1 MRAILLLIA
10 CSFLWVTA
18 PQATWADDSTPIPVA
33 TSAPV
38 DIAPTSAPV
47 PLPVPQPQPTA
58 APPTSDGSSPGS
70 PSGSPSAPVPVAR
83 EHATPV
89 VQYVAPASPPTAL
102 PESQPTLQAPPPV
115 NLPPPAAVIQST
127 SQTSSP
133 TTSAP
138 QTSAPNFPAPQS
150 QSPSAPPIPQTA
162 PNTNPD
168 TNSTADLGS
177 IITAPTSASAP
188 AQLTCH
194 GKNHPTSSPFMVSPY
209 RGWTE
214 VASFLDHDSP
224 DYAVDGVIVL
234 ANGLRATAAD
244 GQESDL
250 FPAYWSPALR
260 QYVNY
265 DGHNGYDLDIS
276 YQPVLAA
283 ASGTVEFAGWNEG
296 SVYGGYGQM
305 ILIDHHNGYVTLYGH
320 LSQLDVK
327 TGDTVT
333 AGQEIAISGTTGHS
347 SGPHLHFSVFH
358 DCQVT
363 DPYGWSGAGRDP
375 LRDFDNEKASYLW
388 LPGHDPLILN
398 PPPNWP
404 TYPLGLRISAP
415 GLDVPGLDV
424 PVAPSRQKVPP
435 ADRLLLLH
443 LPDPVSGTSVG
454 ADVAL
459 VRTES
464 LITQEGQA
472 LAPQLRD
479 LQAQGLLDSYQLIP
493 AAAAVWVRGTA
504 TAPELEGLAGVAS
517 LAGVQPHDISN
528 AQAGLAHSVLIQIGR
543 QQAPSLWPVGFRSAF
558 HAWRPDSTVAIGHAL
573 LTGFALPGAHVV
585 VSLHRNNTVP
595 AAAEATGD
603 PETGGFV
610 AMLHDAAGEPVVVE
624 SGDVIEIV
632 SGGKTAR
639 VLVAPLSLEAHSGRI
654 IGHSPPGSTVPVAVT
669 YASGE
674 AGARS
679 VTSAGSSGLFHVASS
694 RPLPPGTLAVASTVD
709 AAGDQIAASAFV
721 PGIEVQENGPIVR
734 GWTAGSRRVL
744 RVIRDGKPLLTRT
757 IHSATDGAFQ
767 TELRTH
773 HEPFLLAAG
782 DLITLGSRWHSRSLT
797 LPLLSAALTAGSRQA
812 TLSGPAGAHI
822 ELSYAGQ
829 GITWT
834 KMLAPNQ
841 SGRRDY
847 TLPVKPAAVGD
858 ALTLR
863 YTAKSGDSVTSVR
876 SLLTLH
882 VDLSRNTLNGVAK
895 PGSIVSLRV
904 FDLHG
909 RALGGGV
916 GATDVTSGK
925 FSAPIVW
932 IDRRSH
938 SAAVPMTLA
947 VRSSVTTQT
956 VQVPVVRLE
965 MGTGGG
971 TRTLQ
976 TSPLQEMDVLTTG
989 QSRQPHA
996 YAVRTDA
1003 RGQTTIATSGIKRL
1017 SIVVPLGN
1025 GIETAEDYVTNPA
1038 GTLVPAGVTKPHRLS
1053 CTRTPALSAA
1063 KQHAVR
1069 AQVARCAASVRSKR

>member
-1 MRAILLLIA
+1 MRATLLFIA

-18 PQATWADDSTPIPVA
+18 PQRTWADDSTPIPVA
-33 TSAPV
+33 TSAPI

-47 PLPVPQPQPTA
+47 AVPVPQPQPTVA
-58 APPTSDGSSPGS
+58 SPTSDGSSPGS
-70 PSGSPSAPVPVAR
+70 PAAPVPVAR

-102 PESQPTLQAPPPV
+102 PESQPTAPSPPPA
-115 NLPPPAAVIQST
+115 NLPPPAAVIQPT

-133 TTSAP
+133 PTLAPSSSAQQQQQQP
-138 QTSAPNFPAPQS
+138 QPQP
-150 QSPSAPPIPQTA
+150 QSPSAPPIPQSA

-168 TNSTADLGS
+168 TNTTTNLGS

-194 GKNHPTSSPFMVSPY
+194 GKNHPTASPFMVAPY

-283 ASGTVEFAGWNEG
+283 ASGTVKFAGWNED

-305 ILIDHHNGYVTLYGH
+305 VLIDHHNGYVTLYGH
-320 LSQLDVK
+320 LSQLEVK

-333 AGQEIAISGTTGHS
+333 AGQEIAISGSTGHS

-388 LPGHDPLILN
+388 LPGHDPLVLN

-415 GLDVPGLDV
+415 GLDVSGLDV
-424 PVAPSRQKVPP
+424 PVPPSSRRLPP

-443 LPDPVSGTSVG
+443 LPDPVAGASVS

-464 LITQEGQA
+464 LITQEGEA

-517 LAGVQPHDISN
+517 LAGVQPHDIAN

-558 HAWRPDSTVAIGHAL
+558 HAWRPVSTVAIGHAL

-585 VSLHRNNTVP
+585 VSLYRHNTVP

-610 AMLHDAAGEPVVVE
+610 AMLHDAAGNPVVVQ
-624 SGDVIEIV
+624 SKDVIEIV

-639 VLVAPLSLEAHSGRI
+639 VLVAPLSLAAHPSRI
-654 IGHSPPGSTVPVAVT
+654 IGHAPPGSTVPVSMT
-669 YASGE
+669 YAGRT
-674 AGARS
+674 ADVRS
-679 VTSAGSSGLFHVASS
+679 VASAGSSGLFHVASS

-709 AAGDQIAASAFV
+709 AAGDQIATSAFV
-721 PGIEVQENGPIVR
+721 PGIEVQENGSVVK

-744 RVIRDGKPLLTRT
+744 QVIRDGKPLLTRT

-773 HEPFLLAAG
+773 HQPFLLAAS

-797 LPLLSAALTAGSRQA
+797 LPPLGAALTAGSRRTTFNA
-812 TLSGPAGAHI
+812 PAGAHI

-829 GITWT
+829 GLSWT
-834 KMLAPNQ
+834 KTLALNG

-847 TLPVKPAAVGD
+847 TLPVKPASVGD

-863 YTAKSGDSVTSVR
+863 YTAKSGDTVTLVR
-876 SLLTLH
+876 SLLALRFDSSQNKLT
-882 VDLSRNTLNGVAK
+882 GVAK
-895 PGSIVSLRV
+895 PGSIVSMRV
-904 FDLHG
+904 FDVHQ
-909 RALGGGV
+909 RALAGAV
-916 GATDVTSGK
+916 AATDVTTGK
-925 FSAPIVW
+925 FSAPLVW
-932 IDRRSH
+932 IDRRVR
-938 SAAVPMTLA
+938 SAGLPMTLA
-947 VRSSVTTQT
+947 VRTSVTAQT
-956 VQVPVVRLE
+956 VQVPGVRLQP
-965 MGTGGG
+965 GTGGG

-976 TSPLQEMDVLTTG
+976 TSPLQEMEVLATA
-989 QSRQPHA
+989 QSHQPHA
-996 YAVRTDA
+996 YAVRTDG
-1003 RGQTTIATSGIKRL
+1003 RGQATIATSGIKRL
-1017 SIVVPLGN
+1017 SVVVPLGN
-1025 GIETAEDYVTNPA
+1025 GIETAEDFVTNPA
-1038 GTLVPAGVTKPHRLS
+1038 GTLVPAGVAQPHRLP
-1053 CTRTPALSAA
+1053 CTRTPAKAAA
-1063 KQHAVR
+1063 KHHPGGTR
-1069 AQVARCAASVRSKR
+1069 VAPCAASVRSKR

>member
-1 MRAILLLIA
+1 MRATLLFIA

-18 PQATWADDSTPIPVA
+18 PRAAWADDSTPIPVA
-33 TSAPV
+33 TSAPI
-38 DIAPTSAPV
+38 DIAPTPV
-47 PLPVPQPQPTA
+47 PVPQPQPTA
-58 APPTSDGSSPGS
+58 ASPTSDGTS
-70 PSGSPSAPVPVAR
+70 SAPVPVAR

-102 PESQPTLQAPPPV
+102 PESQPTPESPPPTT
-115 NLPPPAAVIQST
+115 LPPPAAVIQPT
-127 SQTSSP
+127 SQTSSQ
-133 TTSAP
+133 TSSP
-138 QTSAPNFPAPQS
+138 QTSAPSTPAPQS
-150 QSPSAPPIPQTA
+150 QSPSAPPIPQSV
-162 PNTNPD
+162 PSTNPD
-168 TNSTADLGS
+168 TNPDTNLGS

-194 GKNHPTSSPFMVSPY
+194 GKNHPTASPFLVAPY

-283 ASGTVEFAGWNEG
+283 GSGTVEFAGWNEG

-305 ILIDHHNGYVTLYGH
+305 VLIDHHNGYVTLYGH
-320 LSQLDVK
+320 LSQLEVK

-333 AGQEIAISGTTGHS
+333 AGQEIAISGSTGHS

-363 DPYGWSGAGRDP
+363 DPYGWSGTGRDP
-375 LRDFDNEKASYLW
+375 LRDFNNEKASYLW
-388 LPGHDPLILN
+388 LPGHDPLLLN

-415 GLDVPGLDV
+415 GLDVSGVGGPV
-424 PVAPSRQKVPP
+424 PAPSQKVPP
-435 ADRLLLLH
+435 ADRLLLLR
-443 LPDPVSGTSVG
+443 LPAPHASASVT

-479 LQAQGLLDSYQLIP
+479 LQAQGLIESYQLIP

-504 TAPELEGLAGVAS
+504 TAPELEGLSGVAS
-517 LAGVQPHDISN
+517 LAGVQPHDITN

-558 HAWRPDSTVAIGHAL
+558 HAWRPVSTVAIGHAL
-573 LTGFALPGAHVV
+573 LTGFALPGAHVI
-585 VSLHRNNTVP
+585 VSLHRNNSVP
-595 AAAEATGD
+595 AAAEASGD

-610 AMLHDAAGEPVVVE
+610 AMLHDAAGNPVVVQ

-639 VLVAPLSLEAHSGRI
+639 VLVAPLSLEAHPSRI
-654 IGHSPPGSTVPVAVT
+654 IGQAPPGSTVPVSIT
-669 YASGE
+669 YTGRTADD
-674 AGARS
+674 RS
-679 VTSAGSSGLFHVASS
+679 VTSAGSSGLFHMASS

-721 PGIEVQENGPIVR
+721 PGIEVQENGSAVR
-734 GWTAGSRRVL
+734 GWTAGSQRVL
-744 RVIRDGKPLLTRT
+744 RVIRGGKPLLTRT
-757 IHSATDGAFQ
+757 IHSATDGAFE

-782 DLITLGSRWHSRSLT
+782 DLISLNSRWHSRSLT
-797 LPLLSAALTAGSRQA
+797 LPPMGAALAAGSRRV
-812 TLSGPAGAHI
+812 TFSGPAGARI
-822 ELSYAGQ
+822 QLSYAGQ
-829 GITWT
+829 GLTWT
-834 KMLAPNQ
+834 KMLGLNR
-841 SGRRDY
+841 SGLHED

-863 YTAKSGDSVTSVR
+863 YTAKSGDTVTLVR

-882 VDLSRNTLNGVAK
+882 VDLSRNMVDGVAK
-895 PGSIVSLRV
+895 PESIVSLRT
-904 FDLHG
+904 FDGRG
-909 RALGGGV
+909 RALGGAV
-916 GATDVTSGK
+916 AATDATSGK
-925 FSAPIVW
+925 FSAPLGW
-932 IDRRSH
+932 IDHRARS
-938 SAAVPMTLA
+938 AGLPMTLA
-947 VRSSVTTQT
+947 VRTGVTTQT
-956 VQVPVVRLE
+956 VQVPTVRLQP
-965 MGTGGG
+965 GT
-971 TRTLQ
+971 TDSTHTVQ
-976 TSPLQEMDVLTTG
+976 TAPFSEVEIAATSRSRHR
-989 QSRQPHA
+989 QSQT
-996 YAVRTDA
+996 VRADS
-1003 RGQTTIATSGIKRL
+1003 RGQATIATQGINTL
-1017 SIVVPLGN
+1017 SIVLPLGD
-1025 GIETAEDYVTNPA
+1025 GINVAEGFVRTSA
-1038 GTLVPAGVTKPHRLS
+1038 GGLAPAGVVQPHRLP
-1053 CTRTPALSAA
+1053 CARTPALPSP
-1063 KQHAVR
+1063 KHRAVR
-1069 AQVARCAASVRSKR
+1069 ARVAPCAASVRSKQ

>member
-1 MRAILLLIA
+1 MRATLLLIA
-10 CSFLWVTA
+10 WSFLWVTA

-58 APPTSDGSSPGS
+58 APPTPDGSS
-70 PSGSPSAPVPVAR
+70 SAPVPVAR

-89 VQYVAPASPPTAL
+89 VQYVQPASPPTAL
-102 PESQPTLQAPPPV
+102 PESQPTSHAPPPV

-127 SQTSSP
+127 FQTSLP
-133 TTSAP
+133 TTPAP
-138 QTSAPNFPAPQS
+138 PTSVPKVLAPQS
-150 QSPSAPPIPQTA
+150 QSPSAPPIPQAA
-162 PNTNPD
+162 PNSNPD
-168 TNSTADLGS
+168 TNSSADLGS

-194 GKNHPTSSPFMVSPY
+194 GKNHPTSPPFMVSPY

-305 ILIDHHNGYVTLYGH
+305 VLIDHHNGYVTLYGH
-320 LSQLDVK
+320 LSQLEVK

-375 LRDFDNEKASYLW
+375 LYDFDNEKASYLW

-415 GLDVPGLDV
+415 GLDASRLDV
-424 PVAPSRQKVPP
+424 PVPPSSQRVPP

-443 LPDPVSGTSVG
+443 LPDPVAGMSVS

-472 LAPQLRD
+472 LAPQLRN

-504 TAPELEGLAGVAS
+504 TAPELEGLSGVAS

-558 HAWRPDSTVAIGHAL
+558 HAWRPVSTVAIGHAL
-573 LTGFALPGAHVV
+573 LTGFALPGAHVI
-585 VSLHRNNTVP
+585 VSLHRKNTVP

-610 AMLHDAAGEPVVVE
+610 AMLHDAAGKPVVVQ
-624 SGDVIEIV
+624 SGDVVEIV
-632 SGGKTAR
+632 SGGKAAR
-639 VLVAPLSLEAHSGRI
+639 VLVAPLSLEAHSSRI
-654 IGHSPPGSTVPVAVT
+654 IGHAPPGSTVPVAVT
-669 YASGE
+669 YAGR
-674 AGARS
+674 AADARS

-694 RPLPPGTLAVASTVD
+694 GPLTPGTLAVASTVD

-721 PGIEVQENGPIVR
+721 PGMEVQENGSVVR
-734 GWTAGSRRVL
+734 GWIAGSRRVL

-767 TELRTH
+767 AELRSH

-782 DLITLGSRWHSRSLT
+782 DLITLGSHWHSRSLT
-797 LPLLSAALTAGSRQA
+797 LPPLDSALTAGSRRA
-812 TLSGPAGAHI
+812 TFSGPAGAHI

-829 GITWT
+829 GKTWT
-834 KMLAPNQ
+834 KMLALNR

-847 TLPVKPAAVGD
+847 TLPFEPAAVGD
-858 ALTLR
+858 ALTLQ

-876 SLLTLH
+876 SLLTLQ
-882 VDLSRNTLNGVAK
+882 VDLSRNMLTGVAR
-895 PGSIVSLRV
+895 PGSIVSLRL
-904 FDLHG
+904 FNRRG

-932 IDRRSH
+932 IDRRAH
-938 SAAVPMTLA
+938 SAAVPMTLE
-947 VRSSVTTQT
+947 VRTSLTTQT
-956 VQVPVVRLE
+956 LQVPTVRLQP
-965 MGTGGG
+965 GTSDG
-971 TRTLQ
+971 TRTLR
-976 TSPLQEMDVLTTG
+976 TSPLREITVLATA
-989 QSRQPHA
+989 QSHRPHA
-996 YAVRTDA
+996 YAVRTDV
-1003 RGQTTIATSGIKRL
+1003 RGETTIATSGTKRL

-1025 GIETAEDYVTNPA
+1025 GIETAEDFVTNSA
-1038 GTLVPAGVTKPHRLS
+1038 GTLVPEGVSQPRRLP
-1053 CTRTPALSAA
+1053 CTRTPALSTP

-1069 AQVARCAASVRSKR
+1069 ARVARCAASVRRKR